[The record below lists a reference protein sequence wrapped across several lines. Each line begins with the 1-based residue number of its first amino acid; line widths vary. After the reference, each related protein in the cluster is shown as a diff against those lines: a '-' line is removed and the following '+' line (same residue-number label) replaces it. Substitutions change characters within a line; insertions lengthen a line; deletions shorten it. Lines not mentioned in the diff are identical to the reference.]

1 MKIMFSAGE
10 SSGDLHGAKLATEIK
25 KLSSTAELVGF
36 GGDNM
41 AAAGVDLW
49 QNCQSYNIMGVAEVV
64 ANLGRILRLL
74 NDLTERMAVERP
86 DTLVLIDYPDF
97 NWRLAKRAKKLHI
110 PVFSYIPPSAWA
122 WRRSRAKDCAAV
134 AGEFAAIFPFELEPY
149 RAAGANISFWGNPLT
164 DTVKM
169 SMTGGDARRYFGVTE
184 TEPTVLLMPGSRRQE
199 IERIFLPMLHA
210 AEIMRKFKPQTKF
223 FVPVAA
229 GMDERLLTDKISQ
242 TSLDVRLVREHRYD
256 LMGIADFAVATSG
269 TVVLEAALLSLPCV
283 VLYKMSRLNYFIGK
297 LLVHVDNISLPNIL
311 LGRRALPE
319 LLQDDVEPNKIAAAA
334 MKFYRGT
341 EERSRAI
348 KDLQAACHLLGE
360 PGAAFRIAERIL
372 KFAEQNKNK

>member
-10 SSGDLHGAKLATEIK
+10 SSGDLHGAQLAAEIK
-25 KLSSTAELVGF
+25 KISPATELVGF

-41 AAAGVDLW
+41 AVAGVRLW
-49 QNCQSYNIMGVAEVV
+49 QNCQSYNIMGVAEVI

-74 NDLTERMAVERP
+74 KDLTARMAAEKP
-86 DTLVLIDYPDF
+86 DALVLIDYPDF
-97 NWRLAKRAKKLHI
+97 NWRLAKKARQLQI

-122 WRRSRAKDCAAV
+122 WRRGRAKDCAAI

-149 RAAGANISFWGNPLT
+149 QAAGANISFWGNPLT
-164 DTVKM
+164 DKVKM
-169 SMTGGDARRYFGVTE
+169 SVSEAEARRRFAVTDDD
-184 TEPTVLLMPGSRRQE
+184 PTVLLMPGSRKQE

-242 TSLDVRLVREHRYD
+242 TALNVRLVRENRYD
-256 LMGIADFAVATSG
+256 LMGIADLAIATSG
-269 TVVLEAALLSLPCV
+269 TVIMEAALLSLPCV

-297 LLVHVDNISLPNIL
+297 LFVHVDNISLPNIL

-334 MKFYRGT
+334 IKFYRGT
-341 EERSRAI
+341 TERSQAI
-348 KDLQAACHLLGE
+348 AELQAACRLLGE
-360 PGAAFRIAERIL
+360 PGAAARIAARIL
-372 KFAEQNKNK
+372 KFAAQNKK